1 MVLIFCAPIGRLNN
15 RSSLYSLYTVGKD
28 KSYMQESAIIVEAE
42 RGNHGLQ
49 RLAVPEV
56 ERYGARGGGRVY
68 VAVQPLEYVLK

>member
-1 MVLIFCAPIGRLNN
+1 
-15 RSSLYSLYTVGKD
+15 
-28 KSYMQESAIIVEAE
+28 MQESAIIVEAE

-56 ERYGARGGGRVY
+56 EDNVPRGGGGVQ